1 MPVHGFGLGNSSSSS
16 APSEG
21 KDVGFGGPAASKLA
35 KAEGTG
41 QVGRLCPSGGLGV
54 MLYSSE
60 GQKRWGGFVPV
71 WLVRRTTRSS
81 PLSLLLSLIPVSC

>member
-1 MPVHGFGLGNSSSSS
+1 MHSFGVENSSLSF
-16 APSEG
+16 APGEG
-21 KDVGFGGPAASKLA
+21 KGVGFGGPAAGKLA

-54 MLYSSE
+54 MLYPSD

-71 WLVRRTTRSS
+71 WLV
-81 PLSLLLSLIPVSC
+81 